1 MLVVGCSLLWRLQF
15 SYVDT
20 HMCDLGL
27 PTPCCI
33 CHLKAPLT
41 LPAWPTRAA
50 TPQTQPEGI
59 RAGKDGLATRVSE
72 SQPGSLLGWKRLNKF
87 FSTHRARVGGR
98 QGADPSSRERAE
110 TLKLSCRP
118 LPGGSAETS
127 CTLLPGQAPSPP
139 LLPGLS
145 PGLCFR
151 LPPASLGWG
160 RAPSPPE

>member
-1 MLVVGCSLLWRLQF
+1 MWAPICVTWDFPPPAVSVTSRLPSHF
-15 SYVDT
+15 L
-20 HMCDLGL
+20 HGL
-27 PTPCCI
+27 QG
-33 CHLKAPLT
+33 
-41 LPAWPTRAA
+41 AA

-72 SQPGSLLGWKRLNKF
+72 SQPGSLLGWKCLNKF
-87 FSTHRARVGGR
+87 FSTHRARVRGR
-98 QGADPSSRERAE
+98 QGVDPSSRERAE

-151 LPPASLGWG
+151 LPPAACLPWLGPG
-160 RAPSPPE
+160 SKPA